1 MYNQQLY
8 APNYVM
14 FFCRDGHFCYNFAT
28 YVFCQLRTLKKQQNS
43 RFNKTSK
50 LVVSRQGTLNF
61 SYSASL
67 QTKQKLAEKKQ
78 EDLTSASSY
87 LQTSQLQ
94 GLFYKVCITKFV
106 LQSIYYKVCI
116 TKFLLQSIY
125 HKVYK
130 VCIIKFVL
138 QSLYYKVCITKFVL
152 LSLYYKVCIIKFVL

>member
-14 FFCRDGHFCYNFAT
+14 FFCRDGHFRQNFAT
-28 YVFCQLRTLKKQQNS
+28 SVFCLQRTLKKLQNS

-78 EDLTSASSY
+78 QEDLTSASLY
-87 LQTSQLQ
+87 LQTLQLQ

-138 QSLYYKVCITKFVL
+138 ESLYYKVCITKLIL
-152 LSLYYKVCIIKFVL
+152 LSLYY